1 MTRPRYSD
9 RICHIELA
17 HPLYNRPE
25 RLALSVSVFAQKF
38 SWNFPEAERLQ
49 RLNCG
54 GLGIE
59 SGNVPPNMSIK
70 AITPPGVTG

>member
-1 MTRPRYSD
+1 M
-9 RICHIELA
+9 ELA

-25 RLALSVSVFAQKF
+25 RPALSVSVLLK
-38 SWNFPEAERLQ
+38 NFLAIFRRLDGY
-49 RLNCG
+49 NAYPVG

-59 SGNVPPNMSIK
+59 SGNVPPFISIK